1 MISNQSKLIILIGV
15 VAGLFLPLFSI
26 GQANATHLYTGLRWP
41 TTTGGPFCIDNSM
54 GYLNI
59 GYSAAGNAIST
70 AANYINGFPTHWTLI
85 RIANNGDCHSH
96 WYSSSFALDK
106 LAVTQWTYYT
116 SSHRFVKED
125 TLVNRNIKW
134 TSSGCVDGQ
143 YPLRL
148 AYLGVHEFTHWL
160 QLKHDSIDHP
170 LNDASYYAYR
180 CSFWNHWGSHNQNT
194 AGSVYG

>member
-1 MISNQSKLIILIGV
+1 MTNTKLESTAIVTI
-15 VAGLFLPLFSI
+15 VAVFAATIAVIP
-26 GQANATHLYTGLRWP
+26 QVNATHLYTGLRWP
-41 TTTGGPFCIDNSM
+41 TTTGGPYCIDNSM

-59 GYSAAGNAIST
+59 GYTAAGNAIST
-70 AANYINGFPTHWTLI
+70 AGNYINGFPSHWTLI
-85 RIANNGDCHSH
+85 RIANTGDCHSH
-96 WYSSSFALDK
+96 WYSASYGLDK
-106 LAVTQWTYYT
+106 LGITQWTYYT
-116 SSHRFVKED
+116 STHRFVKED

-148 AYLGVHEFTHWL
+148 AYLAVHEFTHWL
-160 QLKHDSIDHP
+160 QLKHDAIDHP

-180 CSFWNHWGSHNQNT
+180 CAFWNHWGSHNQNT